1 MRPAVRLSFIVLAV
15 LSQIAACSTQEQEV
29 ADTWFPQ
36 SFESWQA
43 RRFSHI
49 VRQQTDF
56 TCGAASLSII
66 SKYYLGRAISE
77 QEFSKAIR
85 DRYTASDWDDK
96 ERNGLSLLDMKLA
109 AEHFGFK
116 AEGVKMTIEDA
127 SSLRGPIIIHLDKG
141 FNRHFSVLRGIF
153 GDRAYL
159 SDPILGNVRVPAYR
173 FQHEWTGY
181 ALAIWMENENLPADH
196 KLTIKSPD
204 MANQLTAPRRS
215 LYVVPPPPI
224 PYRS

>member
-1 MRPAVRLSFIVLAV
+1 MRLAVRLSFIVL
-15 LSQIAACSTQEQEV
+15 QIAACSTQEQEV

-36 SFESWQA
+36 SFQSWQA
-43 RRFSHI
+43 RRFEHV

-85 DRYTASDWDDK
+85 DRYTASDWNNK

-181 ALAIWMENENLPADH
+181 ALAIWMENQNLPADH
-196 KLTIKSPD
+196 KLTIKPTD
-204 MANQLTAPRRS
+204 MANQLTAARRS